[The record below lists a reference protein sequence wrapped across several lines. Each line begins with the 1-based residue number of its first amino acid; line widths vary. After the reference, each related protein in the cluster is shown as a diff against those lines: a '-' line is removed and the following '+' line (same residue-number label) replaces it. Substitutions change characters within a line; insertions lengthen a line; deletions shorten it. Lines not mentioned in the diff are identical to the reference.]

1 MKTENKKYNA
11 HSTRYENQ
19 RKSQQNKMKRNEAKQ
34 IRNVLKNETKSEK
47 KLRKK
52 LKNRRSLPAVTLAL
66 SGATINAKGQHWQ
79 QLQLQLRV
87 ALLAVG
93 QHWPHSVRDLE
104 KPVRKT
110 FGLRRYQNGRLC
122 VASAFYLFIYFFYF
136 YFIMI
141 SFFLVLF
148 FFSFLFFECL
158 VLHAAFN
165 WSDIRLASGVR

>member
-34 IRNVLKNETKSEK
+34 IRNVLKNETKREK
-47 KLRKK
+47 KWRKK

-66 SGATINAKGQHWQ
+66 SGATINAKGQQ

-93 QHWPHSVRDLE
+93 QHWPHSGRDLE

-110 FGLRRYQNGRLC
+110 FGLRRYQNGRLR
-122 VASAFYLFIYFFYF
+122 VASAFYLFI
-136 YFIMI
+136 
-141 SFFLVLF
+141 FFLFLFYYDFLFLLLF

-165 WSDIRLASGVR
+165 WSDLRLASGVR